1 MMNKITVNLNIPS
14 TMRASYMGSVLHGAL
29 MDQFS
34 DDLANILHHES
45 AYSPLKQRIYFDDNQ
60 QLLWEI
66 VSLSQQLT
74 QELLEL
80 FGKEKKLY
88 LKRYKAFIDF
98 ASFTVETIDITEMM
112 NQFLNQQEL
121 SRFIKLRIHTPM
133 SFKSNG
139 TYTIFPD
146 MNSFFR
152 SIMMQFDTF
161 FDAYQMYD
169 YDTLQYLKNHI
180 HIVDYRLK
188 TMRFH
193 LEKVKIPSFIGDIT
207 IKVNGP
213 LPVLQL
219 SHFLLYFGA
228 FCGAGIKTSLGMGK
242 YSIVESRV
250 EQNSKNNKQS

>member
-1 MMNKITVNLNIPS
+1 MNKITVNLKIPS

-34 DDLANILHHES
+34 DDLATILHHES
-45 AYSPLKQRIYFDDNQ
+45 AYSPLKQRIYINDKQ

-74 QELLEL
+74 EELLML
-80 FGKEKKLY
+80 FGQEKRLY
-88 LKRYKAFIDF
+88 LKRYKAFVDF
-98 ASFTVETIDITEMM
+98 MSFTVEKIDIKEMM
-112 NQFLNQQEL
+112 NQYLNQQEL
-121 SRFIKLRIHTPM
+121 SRFIKLQIQTPM

-139 TYTIFPD
+139 TYMIFPD
-146 MNSFFR
+146 INSLFR

-169 YDTLQYLKNHI
+169 YDTLQYLNNHI

-188 TMRFH
+188 TTRFH
-193 LEKVKIPSFIGDIT
+193 LEKVKIPSFIGEIT
-207 IKVNGP
+207 LKVNGP

-219 SHFLLYFGA
+219 SHFLLNFGA
-228 FCGAGIKTSLGMGK
+228 FSGVGIKTSLGMGK
-242 YSIVESRV
+242 YSIVESRT
-250 EQNSKNNKQS
+250 EQNSRKNKQS